1 MKKINLWALAAIL
14 TICGVFVSCTDAI
27 DNPVTPGPS
36 PDNEPSAVD
45 EGTWHMD
52 DKHMD
57 KTVGAGND
65 FFLYCNGGYWNNTV
79 LDATTMLKQL
89 LSDQASFQMEE
100 AEALLTLP
108 VRDKMMEDVDKR
120 DEATVAAQWA
130 KLQAAIDRVN
140 AVTTKEE
147 IWKLQAQLTMEGYY
161 TQAVPTLF
169 SYKGRLGVVLGSPAG
184 KDYESVGVKAKD
196 NLAWQLAN
204 NPDLLAHVHPVKEA
218 GTRGFDRDK
227 WPMLVTFFE
236 TLGVPL
242 DDVFAVDA
250 FMDVNYPDQAESTL
264 KDWLAVQDRSLEV
277 WKDNLISALQEDAVF
292 FDSKV
297 RDKKNTKES
306 VYAMISNFSRRYLNY
321 ETAHAYAKAH
331 ITDEMKQRTRDYCEQ
346 LRQTF
351 RERIEQNVWMS
362 AASKQNALDK
372 LNAMAFNI
380 GAPDTWYQ
388 EGFADLSQTKTILD
402 DILAARQAQ
411 MKLTLKLIGKS
422 TAAEGFHL
430 SYLIMNLLEV
440 NAFYLRNFN
449 SINIFPAWMMKPY
462 YDPQQNEAHNYAA
475 MMVFGHEMTHGFDD
489 VGAKYNKLGD
499 LGAIWGSD
507 ADSKEFDKRTKQI
520 IDYYSSFDIIPAE
533 VGLKCDG
540 KFTSG
545 ENIADLGG
553 FLLAYDT
560 YLKHLKDRGFKG
572 EQLRLQQQRFYQA
585 YAYLWCSKWTADFAR
600 IITVGEGEEQAGK
613 DGHALYRE
621 RINGVVANTPD
632 WYNLFG
638 VKPTD
643 KLYRAP
649 EDRITIW

>member
-1 MKKINLWALAAIL
+1 MLAAIL
-14 TICGVFVSCTDAI
+14 TVSGVFVSCTDAI

-36 PDNEPSAVD
+36 PDDEPSAVD

-108 VRDKMMEDVDKR
+108 VRDKMMEDVDIR

-184 KDYESVGVKAKD
+184 KDYESVGVKAKG

-250 FMDVNYPDQAESTL
+250 YMDVNYPDQAESTL

-306 VYAMISNFSRRYLNY
+306 VYSMISNFSRRYLNY

-475 MMVFGHEMTHGFDD
+475 MMVFGHEMTHGFDGN
-489 VGAKYNKLGD
+489 GAQYDAKGNKVNWWTAEDKAKFEQRQQVIVDRYNELEQYPGVKANGE
-499 LGAIWGSD
+499 
-507 ADSKEFDKRTKQI
+507 KTKN
-520 IDYYSSFDIIPAE
+520 
-533 VGLKCDG
+533 
-540 KFTSG
+540 

-553 FLLAYDT
+553 MNLAWEMWNRKLQADGLT
-560 YLKHLKDRGFKG
+560 S
-572 EQLRLQQQRFYQA
+572 EALRHQQRQFLVENAHLWQVDESEATLKQRLEIDVHSPFHNRVNGRRFATLRRLVHAVWRGVGRQA
-585 YAYLWCSKWTADFAR
+585 LREACRQSKDLVKTTLPTA
-600 IITVGEGEEQAGK
+600 
-613 DGHALYRE
+613 
-621 RINGVVANTPD
+621 
-632 WYNLFG
+632 
-638 VKPTD
+638 
-643 KLYRAP
+643 
-649 EDRITIW
+649 